1 MANSEKPGSD
11 WPDLAYSGSV
21 KDIYGP
27 DQEGYLYFRFSDRY
41 SIFDWGEMPDQLP
54 DKGNALAVMGDLF
67 FRVLKEQ
74 GIHSHCEGLLSD
86 DRKRL
91 MPGSV
96 TKNLMVRAVPVTR
109 PEEQSVK
116 GKLSYDYSFYESR
129 PEDGLVP
136 LEVIFRFGVPQGS
149 SLLKRL
155 SESSSYAATADLK
168 AGDWLPE
175 PIVEFSTKLE
185 PSDRI
190 LSASEAMA
198 MAGLNEVEFESLKT
212 QALDGAKVLALIFR
226 EMNLELWDG
235 KLEFAFQAGRT
246 KEARDFLLV
255 DSIGPDE
262 LRLLN
267 NGIQISKEYLR
278 QVYTGSPWE
287 LALREAK
294 KLAAERGVADWKQIC
309 QEELGQSPEP
319 LPKEVVDAMADM
331 YRAMANELAIVADS
345 ERPFPNTQSLEFMI
359 KALKQLKESNP

>member
-136 LEVIFRFGVPQGS
+136 LEVIFRFGV
-149 SLLKRL
+149 
-155 SESSSYAATADLK
+155 E
-168 AGDWLPE
+168 
-175 PIVEFSTKLE
+175 
-185 PSDRI
+185 
-190 LSASEAMA
+190 
-198 MAGLNEVEFESLKT
+198 N
-212 QALDGAKVLALIFR
+212 
-226 EMNLELWDG
+226 
-235 KLEFAFQAGRT
+235 
-246 KEARDFLLV
+246 
-255 DSIGPDE
+255 
-262 LRLLN
+262 
-267 NGIQISKEYLR
+267 
-278 QVYTGSPWE
+278 
-287 LALREAK
+287 
-294 KLAAERGVADWKQIC
+294 
-309 QEELGQSPEP
+309 
-319 LPKEVVDAMADM
+319 
-331 YRAMANELAIVADS
+331 
-345 ERPFPNTQSLEFMI
+345 
-359 KALKQLKESNP
+359 